1 MGPDATTR
9 RRRFG
14 VVMLVAALLMLVA
27 GETVLKSR
35 LKDLGFLLYWLGC
48 LVFTGIAI
56 VVAYID
62 ARSLQR
68 RGRRETRELL
78 ENTLDEIQ
86 NDATKK
92 TVRPGQGRR

>member
-1 MGPDATTR
+1 MGPDATAR

-14 VVMLVAALLMLVA
+14 VLMLMAALLMLVA

-62 ARSLQR
+62 ARSLQL
-68 RGRRETRELL
+68 RGRREARKLL

-86 NDATKK
+86 NDAAKK
-92 TVRPGQGRR
+92 TFRPGQDRR